1 MIWISTWIAEAE
13 RLEKNGKNQVSGLSS
28 TFQPSSLTIDIR
40 DPDNDILIYITQPV
54 SVTGSQPA
62 QARHQ
67 FEFYKCK
74 SNLGDL
80 YIRFIELPG
89 VRKHLPVFYLR
100 EPDMANSAFAFVKLL
115 TQSQ

>member
-13 RLEKNGKNQVSGLSS
+13 QLEKNGKNQVSGLSS
-28 TFQPSSLTIDIR
+28 TFQPSSLTIDIS
-40 DPDNDILIYITQPV
+40 DPDILIYITQPV
-54 SVTGSQPA
+54 SVTGSQPG

-89 VRKHLPVFYLR
+89 VRKHLPVFHLR
-100 EPDMANSAFAFVKLL
+100 VPDMANSAFAFVKLL

>member
-1 MIWISTWIAEAE
+1 MHPISVRLCPT
-13 RLEKNGKNQVSGLSS
+13 LEKKWKNLVSGLSS
-28 TFQPSSLTIDIR
+28 TFQSSRLIDI
-40 DPDNDILIYITQPV
+40 LMYITQPV

-62 QARHQ
+62 QARHH

-115 TQSQ
+115 TQSQQIIFEAKF

>member
-1 MIWISTWIAEAE
+1 M
-13 RLEKNGKNQVSGLSS
+13 EKKNQVSALSS
-28 TFQPSSLTIDIR
+28 TFQPSSLTSA
-40 DPDNDILIYITQPV
+40 ILMYITQPV

-67 FEFYKCK
+67 FEFYKLK